1 MNNRR
6 KFIVALGAGVLGA
19 PIAFAQQQGKVWR
32 IGYLG
37 DGSASA
43 RASSTLEPFR
53 KGLRDLGYV
62 EGRNIVI
69 DARWS
74 EGKSERLSEFAA
86 EFVQLKVDI
95 IVTHGVPGSNAAK
108 TATTSIPIVVASAA
122 DMVGSGLVASLAR
135 PGGNVTGTSDQ
146 ITEISSKEVE
156 LLSELLPKLQHVG
169 VLWNRRN
176 PGAIRTAETVQTAA
190 RERKWRVSSLSIAN
204 PEEIEA
210 TIESAVKGSAR
221 ALIVVH
227 DPMILT
233 HRIRIAQSALKNGLP
248 TICASSLLAEA
259 GGLLSYGP
267 DLTNLFERAAIF
279 VDRIIKG
286 RKPADI
292 PVEQPTKFEMVLN
305 VKTAK
310 ALGLTIPQLILSRV
324 DRTIE

>member
-6 KFIVALGAGVLGA
+6 RLVVALGASALAA
-19 PIAFAQQQGKVWR
+19 PFAFAQQQGKVWR

-43 RASSTLEPFR
+43 RAPSTLEPFR

-108 TATTSIPIVVASAA
+108 TATTSIPIVVATAA

-156 LLSELLPKLQHVG
+156 LL
-169 VLWNRRN
+169 
-176 PGAIRTAETVQTAA
+176 
-190 RERKWRVSSLSIAN
+190 RVS
-204 PEEIEA
+204 
-210 TIESAVKGSAR
+210 GYWF
-221 ALIVVH
+221 VV
-227 DPMILT
+227 T
-233 HRIRIAQSALKNGLP
+233 AY
-248 TICASSLLAEA
+248 CSLLIAHGSLGSCILLLTTYRLRIGWPAE
-259 GGLLSYGP
+259 LRLM
-267 DLTNLFERAAIF
+267 R
-279 VDRIIKG
+279 
-286 RKPADI
+286 
-292 PVEQPTKFEMVLN
+292 
-305 VKTAK
+305 
-310 ALGLTIPQLILSRV
+310 
-324 DRTIE
+324 